1 MNSNPLFQQYG
12 NTPQVPQAPQN
23 ITPPADFLSRFQQF
37 RQNIN
42 GNPQQ
47 IVQQMMNSGRITQEQ
62 FNRAA
67 QIANQM
73 MRFIR

>member
-12 NTPQVPQAPQN
+12 NTPAPQN
-23 ITPPADFLSRFQQF
+23 MTPPGDFMSRFQQF
-37 RQNIN
+37 RQSIN